1 MFIFPKKSRISA
13 NFFMLGGI
21 TTRFRIYL
29 FGIMTF
35 VVWCGR
41 LLFFRIAISLSLF
54 ANMVVLHCDYS
65 CLQHKR
71 SVEQPLSPRSVFV

>member
-1 MFIFPKKSRISA
+1 
-13 NFFMLGGI
+13 
-21 TTRFRIYL
+21 
-29 FGIMTF
+29 MTF

-71 SVEQPLSPRSVFV
+71 SVEQLLSPLSVFV